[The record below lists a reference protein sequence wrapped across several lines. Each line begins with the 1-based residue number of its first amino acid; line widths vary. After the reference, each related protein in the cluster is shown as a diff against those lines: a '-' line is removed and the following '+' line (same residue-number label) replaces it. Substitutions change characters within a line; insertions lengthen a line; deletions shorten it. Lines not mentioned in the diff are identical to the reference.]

1 MGPLILGDG
10 TTNSGVGP
18 LCAPLTGWFV
28 GRPCGNTVISHLAI
42 FLIIVVDCANVWL
55 SGPIVGGFV
64 VPIRGPRCGE
74 SGLATLK
81 SSHYAFSWGPREAL
95 TGPGSAG
102 PRRVEWLG
110 LLLRLA
116 EGVRG

>member
-1 MGPLILGDG
+1 MCP
-10 TTNSGVGP
+10 TNGV
-18 LCAPLTGWFV
+18 V
-28 GRPCGNTVISHLAI
+28 CGETSWEHVISSLAI
-42 FLIIVVDCANVWL
+42 FLIIAVDCANVWL

-81 SSHYAFSWGPREAL
+81 SSHYAFSWGPREAHI
-95 TGPGSAG
+95 GPGSAG

-110 LLLRLA
+110 LWLRLA

>member
-1 MGPLILGDG
+1 MGPLILGGG

-28 GRPCGNTVISHLAI
+28 ARPRGNTVISNLAV
-42 FLIIVVDCANVWL
+42 FLIIAVDCANVWL

-64 VPIRGPRCGE
+64 VPIRGPRRGE

-81 SSHYAFSWGPREAL
+81 SSPYSSPWGPREAF
-95 TGPGSAG
+95 TGPRSVG

-110 LLLRLA
+110 LWLRLA

>member
-1 MGPLILGDG
+1 MGPLILWDG

-110 LLLRLA
+110 LWLRLA